1 MRLPRS
7 LQADGE
13 AHDEASEKLDA
24 AIDDQARLRDEDSAA
39 KGSSD
44 ELGAGVRL
52 AAADEK
58 VAAREAWV
66 KYVEHGY

>member
-1 MRLPRS
+1 MTLPQS
-7 LQADGE
+7 SQTNGE
-13 AHDEASEKLDA
+13 AHDEASHKLDA
-24 AIDDQARLRDEDSAA
+24 ALEDQARLSEANTAA
-39 KGSSD
+39 MGGSD

-52 AAADEK
+52 AAANET